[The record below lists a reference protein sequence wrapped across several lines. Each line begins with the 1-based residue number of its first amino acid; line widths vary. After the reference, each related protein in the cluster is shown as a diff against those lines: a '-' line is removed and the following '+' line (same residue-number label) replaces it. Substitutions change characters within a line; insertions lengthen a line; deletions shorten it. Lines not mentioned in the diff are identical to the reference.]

1 MSTISAL
8 DYTLLAILL
17 GGALFSMLLGLK
29 RRAARIAAGKA
40 TPAGIGARQ
49 AWRERL
55 NLRAFASRGLFAS
68 RLIKRPVAGLAHGL
82 MFVGALVAIFGHAA
96 FLLSFAGVPVYEGK
110 FGLAVMELGRELA
123 GLLMFAGV
131 AFFLVRRLTRLERL
145 NTGGFRRGFVAMEV
159 LFLVTIAA
167 GFAAEAFRLAAPGS
181 FSRGEY
187 FGLALASGLRDIGLG
202 TDPFGAHLAWWLH
215 GLLGVAF
222 IGLIVHTPL
231 SHMLLAP
238 ANAALARRRSGITLA
253 PIDFDAEP
261 PEGEEISFGAA
272 KLADLDRKKLLDFS
286 ACLWCGRC
294 QEVCPAAQTGK
305 ALSPKKVMTTCAT
318 YLETGRL
325 DDAALID
332 EIGLQAV
339 FDCTTCAACVEE
351 CPASN
356 SPAETILE
364 FRRHFVMDRSE
375 MPDTLALANRNLE
388 SRGHPFVGTAANPD
402 DWREGLDVPFFEPGK
417 TEYLLWIGCSVAFEP
432 RAQEVAR
439 AMVHIL
445 ETARVSYGILEEA
458 RCTGDPAKMA
468 GDEMQFVEIAQT
480 NIEDFRE
487 RKIQKVIT
495 MCAHCFN
502 SFDRYYPELGANWQT
517 IPHSVLIDRLIT
529 DGRLKVERNDAEKI
543 TFHDPCYLGR
553 HNDILTEPRRA
564 LGAVAQLIEMPRN
577 RKDSFCCGAGGGNY
591 WGGKGGTARI
601 NDVRMQEAVDT
612 GAAKVATSCSFCL
625 LMLTSSA
632 SKHGEERRV
641 FDVAELVAAALPAAA
656 ETA

>member
-1 MSTISAL
+1 MSAISAL
-8 DYTLLAILL
+8 DYTILALLLAA
-17 GGALFSMLLGLK
+17 ALASVLLGLK
-29 RRAARIAAGKA
+29 RRAALIASGRALPG
-40 TPAGIGARQ
+40 PAASGG
-49 AWRERL
+49 WRERL
-55 NLRAFASRGLFAS
+55 NLPAFASRGLLTS
-68 RLIKRPVAGLAHGL
+68 RIKKRPVAGLAHGL
-82 MFVGALVAIFGHAA
+82 MFGGALVAILGHASFA
-96 FLLSFAGVPVYEGK
+96 LSFVGVPVYEGR
-110 FGLAVMELGRELA
+110 FGFLVMELGRELA
-123 GLLMFAGV
+123 GILMFAGV
-131 AFFLVRRLTRLERL
+131 AFFLVRRLMRLERL
-145 NTGGFRRGFVAMEV
+145 NSGGFRSGFVAMEV
-159 LFLVTIAA
+159 LFLAVILA
-167 GFAAEAFRLAAPGS
+167 GFVAEAFRLADPQSA
-181 FSRGEY
+181 SRGE
-187 FGLALASGLRDIGLG
+187 FLGLALASRLRDVGLG
-202 TDPFGAHLAWWLH
+202 SYAIGTHLAWWLH
-215 GLLGVAF
+215 GLLGVTF
-222 IGLIVHTPL
+222 IGLITHTPL
-231 SHMLLAP
+231 SHMVLAP

-253 PIDFDAEP
+253 PIDFDADP

-318 YLETGRL
+318 YLEHGRL

-402 DWREGLDVPFFEPGK
+402 DWRKGLGVPFFEPGK

-439 AMVHIL
+439 AMVRIL
-445 ETARVSYGILEEA
+445 ETAGVSYGILEES

-468 GDEMQFVEIAQT
+468 GDEMQFVEIAQA

-502 SFDRYYPELGANWQT
+502 SFDRYYPELGADWQT
-517 IPHSVLIDRLIT
+517 IPHSVLIDQLIT
-529 DGRLKVERNDAEKI
+529 DGRLQVVRNDAEKI

-553 HNDILTEPRRA
+553 HNDILAEPRRA

-625 LMLTSSA
+625 LMLSSSA

-641 FDVAELVAAALPAAA
+641 FDVAELVSAALPAAA